1 MENAGKMELYKNG
14 VIMRSFY
21 GEAAWDGYGA
31 SVAMS
36 LDGMALAV
44 GVSGINDAVGLV
56 EVHYRP
62 TIADL
67 FDQLPK
73 LWGVGERRDGF
84 GSKLAMT
91 GNGMILAA
99 VAPNNDDDFNNS
111 GTIYLFTRPHI
122 SEPFEEVHRISGQ
135 CVQEQ
140 LGVWGV
146 TFVESNDALT
156 MHAMGWNDDGNGCIN
171 NDRRIRTFQVVR

>member
-1 MENAGKMELYKNG
+1 MP
-14 VIMRSFY
+14 SFY
-21 GEAAWDGYGA
+21 GEATWDNYGA

-44 GVSGINDAVGLV
+44 GVLGKNDAVGLV

-62 TIADL
+62 TVTDL
-67 FDQLPK
+67 FDQLPG
-73 LWGVGERRDGF
+73 LWGVGERRDSF

-91 GNGMILAA
+91 GNGMVLAVA
-99 VAPNNDDDFNNS
+99 APNNNGDFNNS
-111 GTIYLFTRPHI
+111 GTIYLFARPRI

-140 LGVWGV
+140 LGVWGL

-156 MHAMGWNDDGNGCIN
+156 MHAESWNDGGNGCIN